1 MPDEKPRIMGV
12 PRFMSDLLPYAKT
25 ATLGEPVQTNDD
37 RPNIR
42 SVIIDGPSV
51 IYYVYNKLVAYRAH
65 EAGTGAPRL
74 PVYSE
79 IIAATEFFLSELT
92 AHEVKM

>member
-1 MPDEKPRIMGV
+1 MGV

-25 ATLGEPVQTNDD
+25 ATLGEPVQANDE
-37 RPNIR
+37 RSNIR
-42 SVIIDGPSV
+42 SIIVDGPSV
-51 IYYVYNKLVAYRAH
+51 VYYVYNKLVAYRAFG
-65 EAGTGAPRL
+65 AGTGAPRL

-79 IIAATEFFLSELT
+79 IIAGTEFFLSELT